1 MKDTTKLYLLTIGLL
16 LVLFALLWKFD
27 ASFKQEVETKF
38 NSEITEQEWGLI
50 AAPTDLGKDVIRHFG
65 LETYVRMIL
74 MGWRFDG
81 EPLSPAEAQ
90 KIFDKINDGYDYDV
104 VWDGV
109 E

>member
-1 MKDTTKLYLLTIGLL
+1 MNCTIKLILLTIGLL

-38 NSEITEQEWGLI
+38 NSEITDQEWELI
-50 AAPTDLGKDVIRHFG
+50 NNPNELGKDIIRGFG
-65 LETYVRMIL
+65 KETYVRMVL

-81 EPLSPAEAQ
+81 EPLSPAEANE
-90 KIFDKINDGYDYDV
+90 IFDKINDGYDV
-104 VWDGV
+104 VGDGV